1 MTAVERPAGAP
12 AQAGYEHGH
21 VHEGIVAWLTTTDHK
36 KVGVLYMAAA
46 LIFFAIGGLMSLLMR
61 AELAAPGIQLLDLGT
76 YNQLFTM
83 HGTAMIFFFATPMVI
98 GLANYLV
105 PLQIG
110 APDVAFPRLNA
121 FTFWLFLFS
130 ALIVFGGFALTTG
143 AAAFGWYGYPPLS
156 TATYSPGLGGDLW
169 VMGLFLSGI
178 SSILGAVNL
187 IATMFALRAPGMSMF
202 RLPLFTW
209 NILATSIL
217 IMLCFPVLGAAL
229 AMLFI
234 DRNLGGSFFTD
245 AGDPIVYQHLFWFFG
260 HPEVYIIALP
270 FFGVITEI
278 VPVFSRQPLFGYKAF
293 VFATI
298 LIASYSFSVWAHHMF
313 TTGAVNN
320 VYFAITSF
328 LIAIPTGV
336 KFFGWTATMWRGSI
350 WFATPMLFVVGGMA
364 VFLIGGITGI
374 FLASPPIDYVVHD
387 TYYVVAHMHY
397 VMFGT
402 AAFAMFGAI
411 YYWYPKFT
419 GHMLDEGLG
428 KLHFWLLFIGFNVT
442 FFPMHELGLDG
453 MPRRI
458 GDYVESTG
466 WGDLNLLAT
475 VGTVVIAAAV
485 LVFAWNF
492 LSSLSL
498 GKPAGDDPWGGHTL
512 EWATSSPPPHHNFTR
527 LPPITSDRPVL
538 DERLALPE
546 RTGGEPVDPKTSGEE
561 PLPSRSQE
569 DRHHG

>member
-1 MTAVERPAGAP
+1 MTTVDRATTTAP
-12 AQAGYEHGH
+12 GDYTHAHA
-21 VHEGIVAWLTTTDHK
+21 HEGIVAWLTTTDHK
-36 KVGVLYMAAA
+36 KIGVLYMVAAF
-46 LIFFAIGGLMSLLMR
+46 IFFAVGGALSLLMR
-61 AELAAPGIQLLDLGT
+61 AELAAPELQLVDLGT

-105 PLQIG
+105 PLQVG

-130 ALIVFGGFALTTG
+130 ALVVFGGFAVTTG

-156 TATYSPGLGGDLW
+156 TSTYSPGLGGDLW
-169 VMGLFLSGI
+169 VVGLFLAGI

-187 IATMFALRAPGMSMF
+187 VATVFALRTPGMTMF

-209 NILATSIL
+209 NILVTAIL
-217 IMLCFPVLGAAL
+217 IMFSFPVLGAAL

-270 FFGVITEI
+270 FFGVISEI
-278 VPVFSRQPLFGYKAF
+278 IPVFSRKPLFGYKAF

-298 LIASYSFSVWAHHMF
+298 LIGSYSFSVWAHHMF
-313 TTGAVNN
+313 TTGAINT

-350 WFATPMLFVVGGMA
+350 WFATPMLFVLGGMG

-374 FLASPPIDYVVHD
+374 FLASPPIDYAVHG

-402 AAFAMFGAI
+402 AAFAMFGALF
-411 YYWYPKFT
+411 YWFPKFT
-419 GHMLDEGLG
+419 GHLLDERLG
-428 KLHFWLLFIGFNVT
+428 TIQFWLLFIGFNVT
-442 FFPMHELGLDG
+442 FFPMHQLGLDG

-458 GDYVESTG
+458 GDYLAETG
-466 WGDLNLLAT
+466 WTDLNVVASL
-475 VGTVVIAAAV
+475 GTVVIALSV
-485 LVFAWNF
+485 LVFIWNF
-492 LSSLSL
+492 FTSLSV
-498 GKPAGDDPWGGHTL
+498 GPPAGDDPWGGHTL
-512 EWATSSPPPHHNFTR
+512 EWATASPPPHHNFDR
-527 LPPITSDRPVL
+527 MPPITSDRPVL
-538 DERLALPE
+538 DERLALPP
-546 RTGGEPVDPKTSGEE
+546 RQGGEPTDPGVDGERA
-561 PLPSRSQE
+561 LPSRTQE
-569 DRHHG
+569 DRHGG